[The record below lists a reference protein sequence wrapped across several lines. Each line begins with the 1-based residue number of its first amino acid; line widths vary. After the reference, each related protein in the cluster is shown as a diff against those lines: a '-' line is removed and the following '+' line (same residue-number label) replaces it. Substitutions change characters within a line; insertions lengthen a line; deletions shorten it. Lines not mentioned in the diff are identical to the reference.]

1 MTTNPGNAGHEG
13 ARPYIRPES
22 AVLDGSARHNRAEPT
37 RRSFL
42 AATAA
47 IAGLVLPG
55 WGQRVFPMY
64 PRVHTIRLDDE
75 LFWGRGLE
83 LRLPWWKMREYVAQ
97 LRRESPGCCRTADG
111 KFHTPHV
118 LRTYDELLAEGWE
131 ARELAIDPIDQAID
145 RAIVR
150 EAMCKKRIHLPTV
163 ADATRFA
170 LVPSTHRRLVVP
182 IRALDT
188 GPDGHADWVLDR
200 KIYAGG
206 MISGMWRDRTAEAT

>member
-1 MTTNPGNAGHEG
+1 MTTSPENARHEP
-13 ARPYIRPES
+13 ANRYIRPES
-22 AVLDGSARHNRAEPT
+22 EVRVGSARHNRAEPT

-42 AATAA
+42 TATAA

-83 LRLPWWKMREYVAQ
+83 LRLPWWKMREYVAR
-97 LRRESPGCCRTADG
+97 LRRESPGCCRVSG
-111 KFHTPHV
+111 VSGHTPHI
-118 LRTYDELLAEGWE
+118 LRTYDELLAEGWK
-131 ARELAIDPIDQAID
+131 ARELEIDPVDQ
-145 RAIVR
+145 AIVR

-170 LVPSTHRRLVVP
+170 LVPHTHRRIVVP

-188 GPDGHADWVLDR
+188 GQGGRADWVLDR